1 MSEYELLLAI
11 AFMTAANFI
20 TRVFPFLFFAKK
32 EPPKIIA
39 FIANS
44 FPPIIMTILIFY
56 TLGKID
62 FTIAPYGTK
71 ELLAIITT
79 ALLHIKFNNYLVSIF
94 MGTIFY
100 MLLVQFIVLS

>member
-1 MSEYELLLAI
+1 MSEYELFLAI
-11 AFMTAANFI
+11 VIMTLANFI
-20 TRVFPFLFFAKK
+20 TRVFPFLFFSKK
-32 EPPKIIA
+32 EPPKIIS

-62 FTIAPYGTK
+62 FTVAPYGTK
-71 ELLAIITT
+71 ELIAIVATG
-79 ALLHIKFNNYLVSIF
+79 LLHIKFNNYLISIF

-100 MLLVQFIVLS
+100 MILVQFIV